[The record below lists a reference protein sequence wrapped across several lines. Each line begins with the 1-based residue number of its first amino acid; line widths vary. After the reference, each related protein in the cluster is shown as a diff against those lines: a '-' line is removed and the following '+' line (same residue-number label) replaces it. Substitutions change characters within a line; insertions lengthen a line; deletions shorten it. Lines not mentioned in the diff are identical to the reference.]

1 MNILWTYIWLIS
13 YDPNYNWGGSSVHPP
28 FLKDVFSQSVS
39 PSTKIASSSDS
50 ASWVPWRMSISSSLP
65 RSITTV
71 WGSGSAA
78 WTGDGLGFL
87 FGRFF
92 ASGWVFLRFLRV
104 PKNSGFGGSCRGSS
118 IVSPELESSGGCP
131 LPIQTLPSVLE
142 NRPKIW
148 RIGFAFSSQI
158 LNHFFVMLVNLS
170 FEERAECF
178 KTFGVHSLWYSLDWM
193 WEVLHCS

>member
-118 IVSPELESSGGCP
+118 IVSLVYLKTDPKYGGSDLRCHLKFSIIFSSCWSICP
-131 LPIQTLPSVLE
+131 LKKEQSASKP
-142 NRPKIW
+142 
-148 RIGFAFSSQI
+148 
-158 LNHFFVMLVNLS
+158 LV
-170 FEERAECF
+170 FIPFGIVWTECG
-178 KTFGVHSLWYSLDWM
+178 K
-193 WEVLHCS
+193 CSIAARMAR